1 MIILPLSNSRCTVV
15 LIMIQNLSIRKKIL
29 FLIGGTI
36 AVLLIIASIFLVNH
50 IASLSRSSVE
60 QNAKHYIQS
69 EKLSIESYFTQY
81 GRLVE
86 TFVTNPH
93 FIKWFENYNDRTIEP
108 DNTAGFKEV
117 NQDFIRISSNDDNI
131 LSAFFGSANTGVYFK
146 ENARTAQAKG
156 EPYYAYKRPWW
167 QEALNYNKLYVGS
180 LSVDFSEGTV
190 SSALQ
195 QPVYN
200 ASNKL
205 IGVGGIDL
213 QLNKIADMIEGINFN
228 GQGYGFL
235 LDEKQKVIHL
245 SNKTG
250 HNLSITDEDPKGKQG
265 LDALDRDFKNT
276 SGFSQ
281 LNSTMKSN
289 LSITDEDPKGKQGL
303 DALDRDFK
311 NTSGFSQLNSTMKSN
326 LSGNTTVSFKGNDY
340 YVVYTRLQLD
350 KPILD
355 WYVGLLIPMNIIQD
369 PVDNAVFT
377 TSMTVLVILLIIAAV
392 IFWATQMISKP
403 ISELTHV
410 MQKIA
415 TGDGDLT
422 KKIDI
427 NRTDEVGQLASH
439 MNSFIAKLHTLL
451 LKTASQAEQVGVAS
465 EHLSQVSYE
474 TNSEIQQEKE
484 QVDSVSTA
492 VTEMASTVLEISR
505 NAQETNSAAEEVQSL
520 TKVGTDISNEAQTAM
535 ISLASHIGEASQI
548 VSGLEQE
555 SGNIGAVVDVINSIA
570 DQTNLLALNAAIEA
584 ARAGEQG
591 RGFAVVADEV
601 RSLAS
606 RTQESTDDIRNM
618 ITKLQQIAQQAST
631 MMQEGKAQ
639 AESSVTQ
646 TQDVLASLTA
656 ISNSVTV
663 VQDQSHQIATATEQQ
678 TLVAE
683 DINSSLNAIND
694 LVNNTSEHA
703 NELASEASDLNNLAS
718 GLNESVN
725 QFKL

>member
-1 MIILPLSNSRCTVV
+1 
-15 LIMIQNLSIRKKIL
+15 MIQNLSIRKKIL

-250 HNLSITDEDPKGKQG
+250 H
-265 LDALDRDFKNT
+265 
-276 SGFSQ
+276 
-281 LNSTMKSN
+281 N

>member
-1 MIILPLSNSRCTVV
+1 
-15 LIMIQNLSIRKKIL
+15 MIQNLSIRKKIL
-29 FLIGGTI
+29 FLIGGTTT
-36 AVLLIIASIFLVNH
+36 VLLIIASIFLVNH

-108 DNTAGFKEV
+108 DSTEGFKEV

-213 QLNKIADMIEGINFN
+213 QLNKIADMIEEISFN

-250 HNLSITDEDPKGKQG
+250 HKLSITDEDPKGKQG
-265 LDALDRDFKNT
+265 LDTLDRDFRNT
-276 SGFSQ
+276 SGFS
-281 LNSTMKSN
+281 
-289 LSITDEDPKGKQGL
+289 E
-303 DALDRDFK
+303 
-311 NTSGFSQLNSTMKSN
+311 LNSTMKSN

-350 KPILD
+350 KPLLD

-377 TSMTVLVILLIIAAV
+377 TSMSVLIILLIIASV

-403 ISELTHV
+403 ITELTHI
-410 MQKIA
+410 MQDIA
-415 TGDGDLT
+415 SGDGDLT
-422 KKIDI
+422 KKIDM
-427 NRTDEVGQLASH
+427 NRTDEVGQLATH

-451 LKTASQAEQVGVAS
+451 VKTAHQAEQVGVAS
-465 EHLSQVSYE
+465 EQLSQVSYE
-474 TNSEIQQEKE
+474 TNNEIQQEKQ

-505 NAQETNSAAEEVQSL
+505 NAQETNSAAQEVQSL
-520 TKVGTDISNEAQTAM
+520 TKVGTDISNDAQMAM
-535 ISLASHIGEASQI
+535 TSLASHIGEASQI

-631 MMQEGKAQ
+631 MMQEGKEQ

-683 DINSSLNAIND
+683 DINTSLNAIND

-718 GLNESVN
+718 DLNESVN

>member
-146 ENARTAQAKG
+146 ENARTAEAKG

-289 LSITDEDPKGKQGL
+289 LS
-303 DALDRDFK
+303 
-311 NTSGFSQLNSTMKSN
+311 
-326 LSGNTTVSFKGNDY
+326 GNTTVSFKGNDY

-422 KKIDI
+422 KKIDM

-439 MNSFIAKLHTLL
+439 MNSFITKLHTLL

>member
-1 MIILPLSNSRCTVV
+1 MF
-15 LIMIQNLSIRKKIL
+15 QNLSIRKKIL

-36 AVLLIIASIFLVNH
+36 TILLIIASTYLVNH

-60 QNAKHYIQS
+60 NEAKNYLESQ
-69 EKLSIESYFTQY
+69 KLSIESYFTQY

-93 FIKWFENYNDRTIEP
+93 FIKWFENYDDRTI
-108 DNTAGFKEV
+108 DLNTSEGFKEV

-131 LSAFFGSANTGVYFK
+131 LSAFFGSANTGVYFR
-146 ENARTAQAKG
+146 ENARTFEAKG
-156 EPYYAYKRPWW
+156 EDYYTYKRPWW
-167 QEALNYNKLYVGS
+167 KEALAYNKLYVGS

-200 ASNKL
+200 KSNQL
-205 IGVGGIDL
+205 IGIGGIDL
-213 QLNKIADMIEGINFN
+213 QLNKIADMIETINFN

-235 LDEKQKVIHL
+235 LDEKQKVVHL
-245 SNKTG
+245 SNKTA
-250 HNLSITDEDPKGKQG
+250 HKLSITDEDPKGKQG
-265 LDALDRDFKNT
+265 LDALDTAFQNT
-276 SGFSQ
+276 SGFSE
-281 LNSTMKSN
+281 LNYAMKSN
-289 LSITDEDPKGKQGL
+289 LAG
-303 DALDRDFK
+303 
-311 NTSGFSQLNSTMKSN
+311 NS
-326 LSGNTTVSFKGNDY
+326 TVSFKGKDY
-340 YVVYTRLQLD
+340 YVVYNRLQLD
-350 KPILD
+350 KPLLD
-355 WYVGLLIPMNIIQD
+355 WYVGLLIPMNIIED

-377 TSMTVLVILLIIAAV
+377 TSMSVLIILLIIVAV

-403 ISELTHV
+403 IIELTEI
-410 MQKIA
+410 MQDIA
-415 TGDGDLT
+415 SGDGDLT
-422 KKIDI
+422 RKIDI
-427 NRTDEVGQLASH
+427 QRTDEVGQLAEH
-439 MNSFIAKLHTLL
+439 MNNFISKLHALL
-451 LKTASQAEQVGVAS
+451 SSTAKQAEQVGVAS
-465 EHLSQVSYE
+465 EQLSKVSYE
-474 TNSEIQQEKE
+474 TNSEIQQEKQ

-492 VTEMASTVLEISR
+492 VTEMATTVLEISR
-505 NAQETNSAAEEVQSL
+505 NAQETNTAAEEVQSL
-520 TKVGTDISNEAQTAM
+520 TKVGTGISNDAQTAM
-535 ISLASHIGEASQI
+535 TTLATHIGEASQI

-570 DQTNLLALNAAIEA
+570 EQTNLLALNAAIEA

-631 MMQEGKAQ
+631 MMQQGKNQ
-639 AESSVTQ
+639 AENSVTQ
-646 TQDVLASLTA
+646 TQDVLDSLKA
-656 ISNSVTV
+656 ISHSVAV

-683 DINSSLNAIND
+683 DINTSLNAIND

-703 NELASEASDLNNLAS
+703 NELASEANDLNELASDLNT
-718 GLNESVN
+718 SVN

>member
-250 HNLSITDEDPKGKQG
+250 H
-265 LDALDRDFKNT
+265 
-276 SGFSQ
+276 
-281 LNSTMKSN
+281 N

>member
-250 HNLSITDEDPKGKQG
+250 H
-265 LDALDRDFKNT
+265 
-276 SGFSQ
+276 
-281 LNSTMKSN
+281 N

-703 NELASEASDLNNLAS
+703 HELASEASDLNNLAS

>member
-1 MIILPLSNSRCTVV
+1 
-15 LIMIQNLSIRKKIL
+15 
-29 FLIGGTI
+29 
-36 AVLLIIASIFLVNH
+36 
-50 IASLSRSSVE
+50 
-60 QNAKHYIQS
+60 
-69 EKLSIESYFTQY
+69 
-81 GRLVE
+81 
-86 TFVTNPH
+86 
-93 FIKWFENYNDRTIEP
+93 
-108 DNTAGFKEV
+108 
-117 NQDFIRISSNDDNI
+117 
-131 LSAFFGSANTGVYFK
+131 
-146 ENARTAQAKG
+146 
-156 EPYYAYKRPWW
+156 
-167 QEALNYNKLYVGS
+167 
-180 LSVDFSEGTV
+180 
-190 SSALQ
+190 
-195 QPVYN
+195 
-200 ASNKL
+200 
-205 IGVGGIDL
+205 
-213 QLNKIADMIEGINFN
+213 
-228 GQGYGFL
+228 
-235 LDEKQKVIHL
+235 
-245 SNKTG
+245 
-250 HNLSITDEDPKGKQG
+250 
-265 LDALDRDFKNT
+265 
-276 SGFSQ
+276 
-281 LNSTMKSN
+281 
-289 LSITDEDPKGKQGL
+289 
-303 DALDRDFK
+303 
-311 NTSGFSQLNSTMKSN
+311 
-326 LSGNTTVSFKGNDY
+326 
-340 YVVYTRLQLD
+340 
-350 KPILD
+350 
-355 WYVGLLIPMNIIQD
+355 
-369 PVDNAVFT
+369 
-377 TSMTVLVILLIIAAV
+377 
-392 IFWATQMISKP
+392 MISKP
-403 ISELTHV
+403 ISELTHI
-410 MQKIA
+410 MQEIA
-415 TGDGDLT
+415 SGDGDLT
-422 KKIDI
+422 KKIDM

-439 MNSFIAKLHTLL
+439 MNSFITKLHTLL

-505 NAQETNSAAEEVQSL
+505 NAQETNSAAQEVQNL

-535 ISLASHIGEASQI
+535 TSLASHIGEASQI

-631 MMQEGKAQ
+631 MMQEGKDQ

-656 ISNSVTV
+656 ISNSVTT

-683 DINSSLNAIND
+683 DINTSLNAIND

>member
-1 MIILPLSNSRCTVV
+1 MIILPLSNSRCTVM

-36 AVLLIIASIFLVNH
+36 AVLLIMASFFLVNH
-50 IASLSRSSVE
+50 IASLSRSSIE
-60 QNAKHYIQS
+60 SEAKQYVQS
-69 EKLSIESYFTQY
+69 EQQSIESYFAQY
-81 GRLVE
+81 GKIVE
-86 TFVTNPH
+86 TFATNPYLVN
-93 FIKWFENYNDRTIEP
+93 WFENW
-108 DNTAGFKEV
+108 TARESNLALADGYDAV
-117 NQDFIRISSNDDNI
+117 NQDMVRISGNDDNI
-131 LSAFFGSANTGVYFK
+131 LSAFFASGITGEYFK
-146 ENARTAQAKG
+146 ENERTTFYNGQ
-156 EPYYAYKRPWW
+156 PYYAYKRGWW
-167 QEALNYNKLYVGS
+167 QEAMQINSLYVGA
-180 LSVDFSEGTV
+180 LSVDLTTGNV
-190 SSALQ
+190 SAVVQ
-195 QPVYN
+195 QPVYSPN
-200 ASNKL
+200 NKL
-205 IGVGGIDL
+205 VGVAGVDL
-213 QLNKIADMIEGINFN
+213 QLNKIADMIEDINFN
-228 GQGYGFL
+228 NKGFGFL
-235 LDEKQKVIHL
+235 LDNQQKVVHL
-245 SNKTG
+245 SKKTQ
-250 HNLSITDEDPKGKQG
+250 HQLSITDESERGKEG
-265 LDALDRDFKNT
+265 LDALETQFDNT
-276 SGFSQ
+276 SGFKQ
-281 LNSTMKSN
+281 LNSEMKNN
-289 LSITDEDPKGKQGL
+289 LNGTNIVT
-303 DALDRDFK
+303 
-311 NTSGFSQLNSTMKSN
+311 
-326 LSGNTTVSFKGNDY
+326 FKGEEY
-340 YVVYTRLQLD
+340 YVVYRRLQLE
-350 KPILD
+350 KPVLD
-355 WYVGLLIPMNIIQD
+355 WYVGLLVPIKLIEE
-369 PVDNAVFT
+369 PVKQAVFT
-377 TSMTVLVILLIIAAV
+377 TSMGVLVILLIIAAV

-403 ISELTHV
+403 ISDLTHV
-410 MQKIA
+410 MRDIA
-415 TGDGDLT
+415 SGDGDLT
-422 KKIDI
+422 KKIDM

-439 MNSFIAKLHTLL
+439 MNSFITKLHTLL

-505 NAQETNSAAEEVQSL
+505 NAQETNSAAAEVQNL
-520 TKVGTDISNEAQTAM
+520 TKVGTDISNDAQTAM
-535 ISLASHIGEASQI
+535 TSLASHIGEASQI

-618 ITKLQQIAQQAST
+618 INKLQQIAQQAST
-631 MMQEGKAQ
+631 MMQEGKDQ

-656 ISNSVTV
+656 ISNSVAT

-683 DINSSLNAIND
+683 DINTSLNAIND